1 MITTVIAFKKLGYKL
16 CKTSLSTTAK
26 DSFTVTNVNDII
38 LFDGVCNFCN
48 RGVDLVL
55 TLDKSKKFK
64 FCSLQSDKGK
74 QLLKR
79 IGRDQNDISS
89 FVYIKSITPT
99 SKEFYIKSEAAL
111 KIGESLGLAPLTTMG
126 RFLVPI
132 PLLRDSMY
140 DMIATNRYNI
150 LGKRDSCR
158 IGDIDRFII

>member
-64 FCSLQSDKGK
+64 FCSLQSDKG
-74 QLLKR
+74 
-79 IGRDQNDISS
+79 
-89 FVYIKSITPT
+89 
-99 SKEFYIKSEAAL
+99 
-111 KIGESLGLAPLTTMG
+111 
-126 RFLVPI
+126 
-132 PLLRDSMY
+132 
-140 DMIATNRYNI
+140 
-150 LGKRDSCR
+150 
-158 IGDIDRFII
+158 